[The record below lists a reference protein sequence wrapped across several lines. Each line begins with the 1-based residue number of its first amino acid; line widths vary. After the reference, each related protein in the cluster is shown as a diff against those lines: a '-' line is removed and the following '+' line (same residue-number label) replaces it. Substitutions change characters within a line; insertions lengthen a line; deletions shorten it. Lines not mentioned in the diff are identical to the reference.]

1 VRGGTSDRA
10 NLTRVTWIYNF
21 PLWVFATIAIA
32 IMCGLT
38 AYGTYLARR
47 YGGQNM
53 ELSRNDVAGPVVSVA
68 GTVLAV
74 MLSFMV
80 VVVWQEYDASAGSV
94 LREAGALS
102 DLHQEANAFP
112 PAVRDRLQSQID
124 QYADLVVHIE
134 WPEMRTG
141 GRNGQADDVA
151 RFIEGDVLAYN
162 PTSAVQTSLQANAL
176 DLVHTFL
183 DARRQ
188 RLFDN
193 NQGISPYVWGVML
206 FLSVATLFLTF
217 LFRSENAGAHL
228 IMTIALAAIIAMILV
243 LIAELDYPFRGTL
256 QIQPTAFVQIMKTIH
271 RPTGAPPSY

>member
-1 VRGGTSDRA
+1 
-10 NLTRVTWIYNF
+10 VTWIYNI
-21 PLWVFATIAIA
+21 PLWVFATLAVA

-38 AYGTYLARR
+38 AFGTYLARR
-47 YGGQNM
+47 YGGRNM
-53 ELSRNDVAGPVVSVA
+53 ELSRNDIAGPVLSVA

-94 LREAGALS
+94 LHEAGALS

-112 PAVRDRLQSQID
+112 PALRDRLQSQID
-124 QYADLVVHIE
+124 QYADVVVHIE

-141 GRNGQADDVA
+141 GRNGQADDIA

-162 PTSAVQTSLQANAL
+162 PTSPTQTSLQANAL

-193 NQGISPYVWGVML
+193 NQGISPYVWGAML
-206 FLSVATLFLTF
+206 FLSAATIFLTF
-217 LFRSENAGAHL
+217 LFRTENAGAHL
-228 IMTIALAAIIAMILV
+228 IMTIVLAAIIATILV

-271 RPTGAPPSY
+271 RPTGSPPPSY